1 MSPRTKHRKKDNRQG
16 QKDGVRTIFFF
27 SSRRRHTRCYR
38 DWNSDVCSSDLPI
51 HLTDDG
57 AFVDGSLGARN
68 PLALAVV
75 EAIGVLDWPREDV
88 RVLSL
93 GCTSQ
98 HLDVAWNKRLSFGTS
113 YWSARIADVFMKA
126 QSSSAISMAHTLIGS
141 ENVFRIS
148 PDTTTRGFTL
158 DGVRHMPALEA
169 LGREEAVRLLEDL
182 ATVFFRSPAEHF
194 IPCHALED
202 DRQPPLPFPP

>member
-1 MSPRTKHRKKDNRQG
+1 
-16 QKDGVRTIFFF
+16 
-27 SSRRRHTRCYR
+27 
-38 DWNSDVCSSDLPI
+38 
-51 HLTDDG
+51 
-57 AFVDGSLGARN
+57 
-68 PLALAVV
+68 VV

-98 HLDVAWNKRLSFGTS
+98 HLDVDWNKRLSFGTS

-126 QSSSAISMAHTLIGS
+126 QSSSAIATAHTLIGA

-148 PDTTTRGFTL
+148 PDTTARGFTL

-169 LGREEAVRLLEDL
+169 LGREEAARLLEDL
-182 ATVFFRSPAEHF
+182 ATVFFRGPAERF
-194 IPCHALED
+194 TPYHAIED
-202 DRQPPLPFPP
+202 DRQPPLPFPPRSTAAA